1 MAMQRNHLIVL
12 AALAALSHAAMA
24 GTHRTVYPLKPVL
37 EAQPVDAQ
45 IAFYF
50 GDAAHPAVTASHGT
64 GSAGIRVARKLDDE
78 TTSCNKA
85 LKEALA
91 SLRADAVNHGANAVV
106 NIETSFHG
114 THTVSATEF
123 TCATS
128 YSAAALRVRG
138 EFVTLE
144 KK

>member
-1 MAMQRNHLIVL
+1 MKWNHLIVL
-12 AALAALSHAAMA
+12 AALAAISHAAMAA

-37 EAQPVDAQ
+37 DAQPADAQ

-50 GDAAHPAVTASHGT
+50 GDAAHPAVAASHGD

-91 SLRADAVNHGANAVV
+91 SLRADAVNHRANAIV

-114 THTVSATEF
+114 THTVSTTEF

-128 YSAAALRVRG
+128 YSAAALRIHG

>member
-1 MAMQRNHLIVL
+1 MKRNHLIVL
-12 AALAALSHAAMA
+12 AAMAAISHAAMAA
-24 GTHRTVYPLKPVL
+24 GTHRTVYPLKPFL
-37 EAQPVDAQ
+37 DAQPADAQ
-45 IAFYF
+45 VAFYF
-50 GDAAHPAVTASHGT
+50 GDAEHPAIAASHGD

-106 NIETSFHG
+106 NIETGFHG
-114 THTVSATEF
+114 THTLSTTEF

-128 YSAAALRVRG
+128 YSAAAIRVRG
-138 EFVTLE
+138 QLVTLE